1 MKHENI
7 PLTSILSPRG
17 EEKGLGRSPLRE
29 RGSIIQD
36 KEKQDKLKFQ
46 FLIKL

>member
-17 EEKGLGRSPLRE
+17 EEKGLGRTHLQE
-29 RGSIIQD
+29 RGSIIQE
-36 KEKQDKLKFQ
+36 KEKKKN
-46 FLIKL
+46 